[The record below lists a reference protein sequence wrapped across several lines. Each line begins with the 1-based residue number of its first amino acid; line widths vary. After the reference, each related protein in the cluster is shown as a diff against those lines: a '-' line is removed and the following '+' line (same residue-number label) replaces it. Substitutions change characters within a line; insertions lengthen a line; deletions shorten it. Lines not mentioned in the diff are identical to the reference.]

1 VRKKRKK
8 MNESCVNVSYE
19 NIIPMLRRFAYSL
32 TGSPADADDLVQ
44 ATFEKILNKGVPE
57 NVEAVKWAFKV
68 CRNVWIDEYRSQKV
82 RQRATQVPELQEKVV
97 DPQSTPHE
105 AKEHIAKVNAAMGTL
120 PDDQRSILS
129 LVALKGMSY
138 KEVAVISGIPV
149 GTVMSRLSRARTSL
163 LEMLE
168 NQSAGQKS

>member
-1 VRKKRKK
+1 
-8 MNESCVNVSYE
+8 MSESSANVSYQ

-32 TGSPADADDLVQ
+32 TGSAPDADDLVQ
-44 ATFEKILNKGVPE
+44 ATFEKILKKGIPE

-82 RQRATQVPELQEKVV
+82 RQKATQVPELQEQIV
-97 DPQSTPHE
+97 DLQAAPHE
-105 AKEHIAKVNAAMGTL
+105 SKERMAKVNTAMGTL

-138 KEVAVISGIPV
+138 KDVAIISGIPV

-163 LEMLE
+163 LDMMDD
-168 NQSAGQKS
+168 QTVGQNS

>member
-1 VRKKRKK
+1 
-8 MNESCVNVSYE
+8 MSESSANVSYE

-32 TGSPADADDLVQ
+32 TGSAADADDLVQ
-44 ATFEKILNKGVPE
+44 ATFEKILKKGIPE

-82 RQRATQVPELQEKVV
+82 RQKATQAPELQEQTV
-97 DPQSTPHE
+97 DLQAAPHE
-105 AKEHIAKVNAAMGTL
+105 SKERMAKVNIAMGTL

-138 KEVAVISGIPV
+138 KDVAIISGIPV

-163 LEMLE
+163 LDMMDD
-168 NQSAGQKS
+168 QTVGQNS

>member
-1 VRKKRKK
+1 MSK
-8 MNESCVNVSYE
+8 SAANVSYE

-32 TGSPADADDLVQ
+32 TGSTADADDLVQ
-44 ATFEKILNKGVPE
+44 VTLEKILSKGVPDD
-57 NVEAVKWAFKV
+57 VETVKWAFKV

-82 RQRATQVPELQEKVV
+82 RQKATQVPELQEQEV
-97 DPQSTPHE
+97 DPQSAPHE
-105 AKEHIAKVNAAMGTL
+105 AQERLAKVNSAMNTL

-138 KEVAVISGIPV
+138 KDVASISGIPV

-163 LEMLE
+163 LEMVG
-168 NQSAGQKS
+168 NQTAGQS

>member
-1 VRKKRKK
+1 
-8 MNESCVNVSYE
+8 MSESSANVSYE

-32 TGSPADADDLVQ
+32 TGSAADADDLVQ
-44 ATFEKILNKGVPE
+44 ATFEKILKKGIPE

-82 RQRATQVPELQEKVV
+82 RQKATQAPELQEQTV
-97 DPQSTPHE
+97 DLQAAPHE
-105 AKEHIAKVNAAMGTL
+105 SKERLAKVNTAMGTL

-138 KEVAVISGIPV
+138 KDVAIISGIPV

-163 LEMLE
+163 LYMLE
-168 NQSAGQKS
+168 NQTAGQNS

>member
-1 VRKKRKK
+1 
-8 MNESCVNVSYE
+8 MSESSANVSYE

-32 TGSPADADDLVQ
+32 TGSAADADDLVQ
-44 ATFEKILNKGVPE
+44 TTFEKILNKGVPD
-57 NVEAVKWAFKV
+57 NVEAVKWAFKI

-82 RQRATQVPELQEKVV
+82 RQKATQAPELQEKAV
-97 DPQSTPHE
+97 DLQAASHE
-105 AKEHIAKVNAAMGTL
+105 SKERMAKVNAAMGTL

-138 KEVAVISGIPV
+138 KDVAVISGIPV

-163 LEMLE
+163 LNMLD
-168 NQSAGQKS
+168 NQTAGQNL

>member
-1 VRKKRKK
+1 
-8 MNESCVNVSYE
+8 MSESSANVSYE

-32 TGSPADADDLVQ
+32 TGSAADADDLVQ
-44 ATFEKILNKGVPE
+44 ATFEKILKKGIPE

-82 RQRATQVPELQEKVV
+82 RQKATQAPELQEQTA
-97 DPQSTPHE
+97 DLQAAPHE
-105 AKEHIAKVNAAMGTL
+105 SKERMAKVNIAMGTL

-138 KEVAVISGIPV
+138 KDVAIISGIPV

-163 LEMLE
+163 LDMMDD
-168 NQSAGQKS
+168 QTVGQNS

>member
-1 VRKKRKK
+1 
-8 MNESCVNVSYE
+8 
-19 NIIPMLRRFAYSL
+19 MLRRFAYSL
-32 TGSPADADDLVQ
+32 TGSAADADDLVQ
-44 ATFEKILNKGVPE
+44 TTFEKILKKGIPE

-82 RQRATQVPELQEKVV
+82 RQKATQAPELQEQTV
-97 DPQSTPHE
+97 DLKAAPHE
-105 AKEHIAKVNAAMGTL
+105 SKERMAKVNAAMGTL

-138 KEVAVISGIPV
+138 KDVAIISGIPV

-163 LEMLE
+163 LDMLE
-168 NQSAGQKS
+168 NQTAGQNS

>member
-1 VRKKRKK
+1 
-8 MNESCVNVSYE
+8 MSGSSANVSYE

-32 TGSPADADDLVQ
+32 TGSSADADDLVQ
-44 ATFEKILNKGVPE
+44 ATFEKILKKGIPE

-82 RQRATQVPELQEKVV
+82 RQKATQAPELQEQTIDLQVA
-97 DPQSTPHE
+97 PHE
-105 AKEHIAKVNAAMGTL
+105 SKERLVKVNTAMGAL

-129 LVALKGMSY
+129 LVALRGMSY
-138 KEVAVISGIPV
+138 KDVAIISGIPV

-163 LEMLE
+163 LDMLDD
-168 NQSAGQKS
+168 QTAGQKL

>member
-1 VRKKRKK
+1 
-8 MNESCVNVSYE
+8 MSESSANVSYQ

-32 TGSPADADDLVQ
+32 TGSAPDADDLVQ
-44 ATFEKILNKGVPE
+44 ATFEKILKKGIPE

-82 RQRATQVPELQEKVV
+82 RQKATQVPELQEQIV
-97 DPQSTPHE
+97 DLQAAPHE
-105 AKEHIAKVNAAMGTL
+105 SKERMAKVNTAMGTL

-138 KEVAVISGIPV
+138 KDVAIISGIPV

-163 LEMLE
+163 LAMLE
-168 NQSAGQKS
+168 NQTVGQKL

>member
-1 VRKKRKK
+1 
-8 MNESCVNVSYE
+8 MSESSANVSYE

-32 TGSPADADDLVQ
+32 TGSAADADDLVQ
-44 ATFEKILNKGVPE
+44 ATFEKILKKGIPE

-82 RQRATQVPELQEKVV
+82 RQKATQAPELQEQTA
-97 DPQSTPHE
+97 DLQAAPHE
-105 AKEHIAKVNAAMGTL
+105 STERMAKVNIAMGNL

-138 KEVAVISGIPV
+138 KDVAIISGIPV
-149 GTVMSRLSRARTSL
+149 GTVMSRLSRARNSL
-163 LEMLE
+163 LDMMDD
-168 NQSAGQKS
+168 QTVGQNS

>member
-1 VRKKRKK
+1 
-8 MNESCVNVSYE
+8 MSESTANVSYE

-32 TGSPADADDLVQ
+32 TGSAPDADDLVQ
-44 ATFEKILNKGVPE
+44 ATFEKILKKGIPE
-57 NVEAVKWAFKV
+57 NVEAVKWAFKI

-82 RQRATQVPELQEKVV
+82 RQKATQAPELQEKQL
-97 DPQSTPHE
+97 DPQPAPHE
-105 AKEHIAKVNAAMGTL
+105 VKEHLAKVNAAMSTL

-138 KEVAVISGIPV
+138 KEVAAISDIPV

-163 LEMLE
+163 LSMLE
-168 NQSAGQKS
+168 NQTGVQSTWK